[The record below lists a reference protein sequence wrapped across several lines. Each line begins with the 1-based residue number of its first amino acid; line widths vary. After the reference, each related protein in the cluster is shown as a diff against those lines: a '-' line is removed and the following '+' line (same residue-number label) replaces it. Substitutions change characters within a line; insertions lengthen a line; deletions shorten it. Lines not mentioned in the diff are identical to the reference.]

1 MFDEKDITTII
12 SPILNSLQNNKVVCC
27 RVPLKSYVQIY
38 SILSYKYNCTVNVHR
53 KNWEPLFQRKGIFLR
68 KIQSGIK
75 YLPNSDGTIFI
86 EVQA

>member
-12 SPILNSLQNNKVVCC
+12 SPILNSLQNNKVVCY
-27 RVPLKSYVQIY
+27 RVSLKSYVQIY
-38 SILSYKYNCTVNVHR
+38 SILSYKYNCTVNVLK
-53 KNWEPLFQRKGIFLR
+53 KNWEPLFQRKRIFLR

-86 EVQA
+86 EIQA